1 MRIAYVV
8 ATNARCGECAE
19 PTANVLA
26 VCPDEATAQQYVETS
41 RLECYFVP
49 VPLME
54 SSEPKMRGGDA
65 PC

>member
-8 ATNARCGECAE
+8 ATNARCGEYAE

-41 RLECYFVP
+41 CLECYFVP
-49 VPLME
+49 APLME

-65 PC
+65 S